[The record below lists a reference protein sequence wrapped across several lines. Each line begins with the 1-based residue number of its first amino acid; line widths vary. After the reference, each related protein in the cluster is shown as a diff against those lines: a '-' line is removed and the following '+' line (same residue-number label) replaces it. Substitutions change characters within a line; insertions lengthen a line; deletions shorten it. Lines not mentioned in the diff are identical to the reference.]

1 MAGQS
6 VTVTADQRKNRTT
19 NTSSGRSN
27 NSGISNIPT
36 YDKNKDYASEIQKA
50 INSGASQD
58 VINQLNAERN
68 AKIKGENL
76 NYRGLNDNDFANYK
90 NTGSFNGTKS
100 NISRDNYVIGQDGGN
115 ASNRFSYNPSD
126 SQIRDLQQSI
136 DYDGT
141 KGYADPTGYYTT
153 RQTAFTW
160 QQPDGTYKT
169 TYSNATNYNQA
180 LHDAIA
186 SGQVAPNSQLAHSST
201 YGTGSLTGNGYNYGR
216 TSTGDGLYSGFGDGT
231 DGGRY
236 TADNQ
241 FGNMYDQTNMQ
252 LGFLSGRDGMDYKNP
267 YADIAYNGNGI
278 NNAYNKGLQFAGQG
292 ELMGGSLYPDTSDNT
307 MNDIYANYG
316 ANANGYVGLTKDDI
330 QNQMD
335 DIYSTYEDAVA
346 QRNAALRSQYAEQQ
360 RLLEN
365 DNKDQQRANYITYM
379 LSLNNA
385 PSQMQ
390 AMGINGGVAESTL
403 AGLKSDYMSNYN
415 SAENNYINSSNQLK
429 IAEANAIA
437 DGDMEKANVYSQLAQ
452 NSLSLQM
459 QAADAQ
465 NSYNKWLA
473 EFTLAK
479 NQWDQQFAY
488 QKAQDEANRLAAIDQ
503 AQNEAM
509 NQQIEMAY
517 KYGDYDLLG
526 ELTGMD
532 MTYLK
537 QQRDLEAK
545 YNQAKYEGQ
554 LLTNQGRKLTN
565 SKKANGS
572 SRSRSTSGGNSTSTA
587 GTTLSNGQATG
598 ITPALNLVRSKLSS
612 NGSANSGNP
621 AMDLLQN
628 TFGTNSG
635 TSKGLTGYASG
646 VYSDLAKSG
655 YSPTQMDE
663 AITREYNKGYITKA
677 EADILA
683 SKLIG

>member
-1 MAGQS
+1 MAGQT
-6 VTVTADQRKNRTT
+6 VTVTADEHRKNKANGTSG
-19 NTSSGRSN
+19 SSGSTSN
-27 NSGISNIPT
+27 INSGGT
-36 YDKNKDYASEIQKA
+36 YDKNKDYAAEIQKA
-50 INSGASQD
+50 ISSGASQN

-76 NYRGLNDNDFANYK
+76 NYSGLTDNDFMNYK
-90 NTGSFNGTKS
+90 NTGSFSGKVNSGGSYNGMNS
-100 NISRDNYVIGQDGGN
+100 NNTT
-115 ASNRFSYNPSD
+115 YNPSD
-126 SQIRDLQQSI
+126 EWIKNLQQSVK
-136 DYDGT
+136 YDGNT
-141 KGYADPTGYYTT
+141 GYADPKGYYTT
-153 RQTAFTW
+153 RQTAYTW
-160 QQPDGTYKT
+160 LQPDGTYKT

-180 LHDAIA
+180 LQDAIE
-186 SGQVAPNSQLAHSST
+186 GEQVAPNSQLAYSST
-201 YGTGSLTGNGYNYGR
+201 YGTGSLTANAYNHGA
-216 TSTGDGLYSGFGDGT
+216 TSTGAGIFSAFGNGD

-236 TADNQ
+236 SSDNQ
-241 FGNMYDQTNMQ
+241 YGNMYDQTNMQ

-278 NNAYNKGLQFAGQG
+278 QNAYNKGLQFAGQG
-292 ELMGGSLYPDTSDNT
+292 ELMGGSADPNNPTTPNL
-307 MNDIYANYG
+307 NDIYSQYG
-316 ANANGYVGLTKDDI
+316 ANTNGYVGLTKDDI
-330 QNQMD
+330 RNQMD
-335 DIYSTYEDAVA
+335 DIYANYEDAVA
-346 QRNAALRSQYAEQQ
+346 ERNAALSSQYREQQ

-365 DNKDQQRANYITYM
+365 DNKDQQRANYINYM

-390 AMGINGGVAESTL
+390 AMGINGGVTESTL

-415 SAENNYINSSNQLK
+415 SAENTFTNAVNQLK
-429 IAEANAIA
+429 ISEANALA
-437 DGDMEKANVYSQLAQ
+437 EGNMEKANMYSQLAQ

-565 SKKANGS
+565 SKKSNGS
-572 SRSRSTSGGNSTSTA
+572 SKRKSTSGNYSTTTAA
-587 GTTLSNGQATG
+587 GTVTTG
-598 ITPALNLVRSKLSS
+598 GRTSSITPALDWVKNAFAQKPNNAGNS
-612 NGSANSGNP
+612 NS
-621 AMDLLQN
+621 
-628 TFGTNSG
+628 
-635 TSKGLTGYASG
+635 LTGYASG

>member
-1 MAGQS
+1 MAGQT
-6 VTVTADQRKNRTT
+6 VTVTADQRKKRTT
-19 NTSSGRSN
+19 NTSSGST
-27 NSGISNIPT
+27 SGASDT
-36 YDKNKDYASEIQKA
+36 SRATGGVSYDKNKDYASEIQKA
-50 INSGASQD
+50 ISSGASQET
-58 VINQLNAERN
+58 INQLNRERD

-76 NYRGLNDNDFANYK
+76 SYRSLNDNDFANYK

-126 SQIRDLQQSI
+126 SQIRNLQQSI

-292 ELMGGSLYPDTSDNT
+292 ELMGGSADPNNPTTPNL
-307 MNDIYANYG
+307 NDIYSQYG
-316 ANANGYVGLTKDDI
+316 ANTNGYVGLTKDDI
-330 QNQMD
+330 RNQMD
-335 DIYSTYEDAVA
+335 DIYANYEDAVA
-346 QRNAALRSQYAEQQ
+346 ERNAALSSQYREQQ

-365 DNKDQQRANYITYM
+365 DNKDQQRANYINYM
-379 LSLNNA
+379 MSLNNA

-415 SAENNYINSSNQLK
+415 SAENTFTNAVNQLK
-429 IAEANAIA
+429 ISEANALA
-437 DGDMEKANVYSQLAQ
+437 EGNMEKANMYSQLAQ

-473 EFTLAK
+473 EFNLTK
-479 NQWDQQFAY
+479 EQWAY
-488 QKAQDEANRLAAIDQ
+488 QKAQNEADRLASIQQ
-503 AQNEAM
+503 AQDELTYKTA
-509 NQQIEMAY
+509 EWAY
-517 KYGDYDLLG
+517 KIGDYDLLG
-526 ELTGMD
+526 ATLGMD
-532 MTYLK
+532 TSYLK
-537 QQRDLEAK
+537 QQRDLETK

-572 SRSRSTSGGNSTSTA
+572 SKRNSTSGNYSTTTAADTVTTGGQTSSIAPALDWVKNAFAQKPNNAGNS
-587 GTTLSNGQATG
+587 
-598 ITPALNLVRSKLSS
+598 
-612 NGSANSGNP
+612 NS
-621 AMDLLQN
+621 
-628 TFGTNSG
+628 
-635 TSKGLTGYASG
+635 LTGYASG

>member
-1 MAGQS
+1 MAGQT
-6 VTVTADQRKNRTT
+6 VTVTADQRKKRTT
-19 NTSSGRSN
+19 NTSSGSSSS
-27 NSGISNIPT
+27 SGISNIPT

-76 NYRGLNDNDFANYK
+76 NYRGLTDNDFANYK
-90 NTGSFNGTKS
+90 NTGNFNGTKS
-100 NISRDNYVIGQDGGN
+100 NISQDNYVIGQDGGN

-126 SQIRDLQQSI
+126 SQIRNLQQSI

-278 NNAYNKGLQFAGQG
+278 QNAYNKGLQFAGQG
-292 ELMGGSLYPDTSDNT
+292 ELMGGSADPNNPTTPNL
-307 MNDIYANYG
+307 NDIYSQYG
-316 ANANGYVGLTKDDI
+316 ANTNGYVGLTKDDI
-330 QNQMD
+330 RNQMD
-335 DIYSTYEDAVA
+335 DIYANYEDAVA
-346 QRNAALRSQYAEQQ
+346 ERNAALSSQYKEQQ

-365 DNKDQQRANYITYM
+365 NNKDQQRANYINYM

-473 EFTLAK
+473 EFNLAK

-572 SRSRSTSGGNSTSTA
+572 SKRKSTSGNYSTTTAA
-587 GTTLSNGQATG
+587 GTVTTG
-598 ITPALNLVRSKLSS
+598 GRTSSITPALDWVKNAFAQKPNNAGNS
-612 NGSANSGNP
+612 NS
-621 AMDLLQN
+621 
-628 TFGTNSG
+628 
-635 TSKGLTGYASG
+635 LTGYASG

>member
-1 MAGQS
+1 MAGQT
-6 VTVTADQRKNRTT
+6 VTVTADQRKNRNT
-19 NTSSGRSN
+19 NTSSGSSN
-27 NSGISNIPT
+27 SSGISNIPT

-76 NYRGLNDNDFANYK
+76 NYRGLTDNDFSNYK
-90 NTGSFNGTKS
+90 NTGNFNGTKS
-100 NISRDNYVIGQDGGN
+100 NISQDNYVIGQDGGN

-126 SQIRDLQQSI
+126 SQIRNLQQSI

-160 QQPDGTYKT
+160 EQPDGTYKT

-186 SGQVAPNSQLAHSST
+186 SGQVAPNSKLAHSST

-216 TSTGDGLYSGFGDGT
+216 TLTGDGLYSGFGNGT

-252 LGFLSGRDGMDYKNP
+252 LGFLSGRDGIDYKNP

-278 NNAYNKGLQFAGQG
+278 QNAYNKGLQFAGQG
-292 ELMGGSLYPDTSDNT
+292 ELMGGSADPNNPTTPNL
-307 MNDIYANYG
+307 NDIYSQYG
-316 ANANGYVGLTKDDI
+316 ANTNGYVGLTKDDI
-330 QNQMD
+330 RNQMD
-335 DIYSTYEDAVA
+335 DIYANYEDAVA
-346 QRNAALRSQYAEQQ
+346 ERNAALSSQYREQQ

-365 DNKDQQRANYITYM
+365 DNKDQQRANYINYM
-379 LSLNNA
+379 MSLNNA

-415 SAENNYINSSNQLK
+415 SAENTFTNAVNQLK
-429 IAEANAIA
+429 ISEANALA
-437 DGDMEKANVYSQLAQ
+437 EGNMEKANMYSQLAQ

-572 SRSRSTSGGNSTSTA
+572 SGRKSTSGNYSTTTAA
-587 GTTLSNGQATG
+587 GTVTTG
-598 ITPALNLVRSKLSS
+598 GRTSSITPALDWVKNAFAQKPNNAGNS
-612 NGSANSGNP
+612 NS
-621 AMDLLQN
+621 
-628 TFGTNSG
+628 
-635 TSKGLTGYASG
+635 LTGYASG

>member
-1 MAGQS
+1 MAGQT
-6 VTVTADQRKNRTT
+6 VTVTADQRKNRNT

-27 NSGISNIPT
+27 SSGISNIPT

-76 NYRGLNDNDFANYK
+76 NYYRGLNDNDFANYK

-180 LHDAIA
+180 LKDAVA
-186 SGQVAPNSQLAHSST
+186 SGQIAPNSTLAHSST

-216 TSTGDGLYSGFGDGT
+216 TSTGAGMYSGFGDGT

-278 NNAYNKGLQFAGQG
+278 QNAYNKGLQFAGQG
-292 ELMGGSLYPDTSDNT
+292 DLMGGSLYPDTSDNT

-572 SRSRSTSGGNSTSTA
+572 SGRKSTSGNYSTTTA
-587 GTTLSNGQATG
+587 ADTVTTGGQTSS
-598 ITPALNLVRSKLSS
+598 ITPALDWVRNKLSS
-612 NGSANSGNP
+612 NGYSNPTTNWLQKTSGGSNSSSN
-621 AMDLLQN
+621 
-628 TFGTNSG
+628 
-635 TSKGLTGYASG
+635 KLTGYASG

>member
-1 MAGQS
+1 MAGQT

-19 NTSSGRSN
+19 NTSSGSSN
-27 NSGISNIPT
+27 SSGISNIPT

-50 INSGASQD
+50 ISSGASQD

-76 NYRGLNDNDFANYK
+76 NYRGLTDNDFMNYK
-90 NTGSFNGTKS
+90 NTGNFNGTKS
-100 NISRDNYVIGQDGGN
+100 NISQDNYVIGQDGGN

-126 SQIRDLQQSI
+126 SQIRNLQQSI

-160 QQPDGTYKT
+160 EQPDGTYKT

-216 TSTGDGLYSGFGDGT
+216 TSTGDGLYSGFGNGT

-278 NNAYNKGLQFAGQG
+278 QNAYNKGLQFAGQG
-292 ELMGGSLYPDTSDNT
+292 ELMGGSADPNNT
-307 MNDIYANYG
+307 TTPNLNDIYSQYG
-316 ANANGYVGLTKDDI
+316 ANTNGYVGLTKDDI

-335 DIYSTYEDAVA
+335 DIYANYEDAVA
-346 QRNAALRSQYAEQQ
+346 ERNAALSSQYREQQ

-365 DNKDQQRANYITYM
+365 DNKDQQRANYINYM
-379 LSLNNA
+379 MSLNNA

-415 SAENNYINSSNQLK
+415 SAENTFTNAVNQLK
-429 IAEANAIA
+429 ISEANAIA
-437 DGDMEKANVYSQLAQ
+437 DGNMEKANMYSQLAQ

-473 EFTLAK
+473 EFNLSK

-488 QKAQDEANRLAAIDQ
+488 QKAQDEANRLASIQQ
-503 AQNEAM
+503 AQDEAL

-545 YNQAKYEGQ
+545 YNQAKYEGK
-554 LLTNQGRKLTN
+554 LLTN

-572 SRSRSTSGGNSTSTA
+572 SGRKSSSSGSSKKGSKVTTSMIEKLEKAYNKSGEDAAYKMMSLWEAAGYGESYIDDAWDYVKANNKYWYMPTYDTS
-587 GTTLSNGQATG
+587 SE
-598 ITPALNLVRSKLSS
+598 VRSYK
-612 NGSANSGNP
+612 
-621 AMDLLQN
+621 
-628 TFGTNSG
+628 
-635 TSKGLTGYASG
+635 
-646 VYSDLAKSG
+646 
-655 YSPTQMDE
+655 
-663 AITREYNKGYITKA
+663 
-677 EADILA
+677 
-683 SKLIG
+683 

>member
-1 MAGQS
+1 MAGQT
-6 VTVTADQRKNRTT
+6 VTVTADQRKNRNT
-19 NTSSGRSN
+19 NTSSGSSN
-27 NSGISNIPT
+27 SSGISNIPT

-76 NYRGLNDNDFANYK
+76 NYRGLTDNDFSNYK
-90 NTGSFNGTKS
+90 NTGSFSGNVNS
-100 NISRDNYVIGQDGGN
+100 GG
-115 ASNRFSYNPSD
+115 SYQNRNNNTTYNPSD
-126 SQIRDLQQSI
+126 EWIKNLQQSVK
-136 DYDGT
+136 YDGNT
-141 KGYADPTGYYTT
+141 GYADPKGYYTT
-153 RQTAFTW
+153 RQTAYTW
-160 QQPDGTYKT
+160 LQPDGTYKT

-180 LHDAIA
+180 LQDAIE
-186 SGQVAPNSQLAHSST
+186 GEQVAPNSQLAYSST
-201 YGTGSLTGNGYNYGR
+201 YGTGSLTANAYNHGA
-216 TSTGDGLYSGFGDGT
+216 TSTGAGIFSAFGNGD

-236 TADNQ
+236 SSDSQ
-241 FGNMYDQTNMQ
+241 YGNMYDQTNMQ

-278 NNAYNKGLQFAGQG
+278 QNAYNKGLQFAGQG
-292 ELMGGSLYPDTSDNT
+292 ELMGGSADPNNPTTPNL
-307 MNDIYANYG
+307 NDIYSQYG
-316 ANANGYVGLTKDDI
+316 ANTNGYVGLTKDDI
-330 QNQMD
+330 RNQMD
-335 DIYSTYEDAVA
+335 DIYANYEDAVA
-346 QRNAALRSQYAEQQ
+346 ERNAALSSQYREQQ

-365 DNKDQQRANYITYM
+365 DNKDQQRANYINYM

-415 SAENNYINSSNQLK
+415 SAENTFTNAVNQLK
-429 IAEANAIA
+429 ISEANALA
-437 DGDMEKANVYSQLAQ
+437 EGNMEKANMYSQLAQ

-473 EFTLAK
+473 EFNLTK
-479 NQWDQQFAY
+479 EQWAY
-488 QKAQDEANRLAAIDQ
+488 QKAQDEADRLASIQQ
-503 AQNEAM
+503 AQDELTYKTA
-509 NQQIEMAY
+509 EWAY
-517 KYGDYDLLG
+517 KIGDYDLLG
-526 ELTGMD
+526 ATLGMD
-532 MTYLK
+532 TSYLK

-572 SRSRSTSGGNSTSTA
+572 SGRNSTSGNYSTTTA
-587 GTTLSNGQATG
+587 ADTVTTGGQTSS
-598 ITPALNLVRSKLSS
+598 ITPALDWVKNAFAQKPNNAGNS
-612 NGSANSGNP
+612 NS
-621 AMDLLQN
+621 
-628 TFGTNSG
+628 
-635 TSKGLTGYASG
+635 LTGYASG

>member
-1 MAGQS
+1 MAGQT
-6 VTVTADQRKNRTT
+6 VTVTADQRKNKNT
-19 NTSSGRSN
+19 NTSSGSSS
-27 NSGISNIPT
+27 SGISNIPT

-50 INSGASQD
+50 ISSGASQD

-76 NYRGLNDNDFANYK
+76 NYRGLTDNDFSNYK
-90 NTGSFNGTKS
+90 NTGNFNGTKS
-100 NISRDNYVIGQDGGN
+100 NISQDNYVIGQDGGN
-115 ASNRFSYNPSD
+115 AINRFSYNPSD
-126 SQIRDLQQSI
+126 SQIRNLQQSI

-278 NNAYNKGLQFAGQG
+278 QNAYNKGLQFAGQG
-292 ELMGGSLYPDTSDNT
+292 ELMGGSADPNNPTTPNL
-307 MNDIYANYG
+307 NDIYSQYG
-316 ANANGYVGLTKDDI
+316 ANTNGYVGLTKDDI

-335 DIYSTYEDAVA
+335 DIYANYEDAVA
-346 QRNAALRSQYAEQQ
+346 ERNAALSSQYREQQ

-415 SAENNYINSSNQLK
+415 SAENTFTNAVNQLK
-429 IAEANAIA
+429 ISEANALA
-437 DGDMEKANVYSQLAQ
+437 EGNMEKANMYSQLAQ

-473 EFTLAK
+473 EFNLTK
-479 NQWDQQFAY
+479 EQWAY
-488 QKAQDEANRLAAIDQ
+488 QKAQDEADRLASIQQ
-503 AQNEAM
+503 AQDELTYKTA
-509 NQQIEMAY
+509 EWAY
-517 KYGDYDLLG
+517 KIGDYDLLG
-526 ELTGMD
+526 ATLGMD
-532 MTYLK
+532 VSYLK
-537 QQRDLEAK
+537 KDRDMD
-545 YNQAKYEGQ
+545 YNIKQATLNGK
-554 LLTNQGRKLTN
+554 LLTN

-572 SRSRSTSGGNSTSTA
+572 SGRKSTSGNYSTTTAA
-587 GTTLSNGQATG
+587 GTVTTGGQTSS
-598 ITPALNLVRSKLSS
+598 ITPALDWVRNKLSS
-612 NGSANSGNP
+612 NGYNDPTTNWLQKTSGGSNSASN
-621 AMDLLQN
+621 
-628 TFGTNSG
+628 
-635 TSKGLTGYASG
+635 KLTGYASG

>member
-6 VTVTADQRKNRTT
+6 VTVTADQRKNRNI
-19 NTSSGRSN
+19 NTGSGSSNS
-27 NSGISNIPT
+27 SGISNIPT

-50 INSGASQD
+50 ISSGASQD

-76 NYRGLNDNDFANYK
+76 NYRGLTDNDFSNYK
-90 NTGSFNGTKS
+90 NTGSFSGNVNS
-100 NISRDNYVIGQDGGN
+100 GG
-115 ASNRFSYNPSD
+115 SYQNRNNNTTYNPSD
-126 SQIRDLQQSI
+126 EWIKNLQQSVK
-136 DYDGT
+136 YDGNT
-141 KGYADPTGYYTT
+141 GYADPKGYYTT
-153 RQTAFTW
+153 RQTAYTW
-160 QQPDGTYKT
+160 LQPDGTYKT

-180 LHDAIA
+180 LQDAIE
-186 SGQVAPNSQLAHSST
+186 GEQVAPNSQLAYSST
-201 YGTGSLTGNGYNYGR
+201 YGTGSLTANAYNHGA
-216 TSTGDGLYSGFGDGT
+216 TSTGAGIFSAFGNGD

-236 TADNQ
+236 SSDSQ
-241 FGNMYDQTNMQ
+241 YGNMYDQTNMQ

-278 NNAYNKGLQFAGQG
+278 QNAYNKGLQFAGQG
-292 ELMGGSLYPDTSDNT
+292 ELMGGSADPNNPTTPNL
-307 MNDIYANYG
+307 NDIYLQYG
-316 ANANGYVGLTKDDI
+316 ANTNGYVGLTKDDI
-330 QNQMD
+330 RNQMD
-335 DIYSTYEDAVA
+335 DIYANYEDAVA
-346 QRNAALRSQYAEQQ
+346 ERNAALSSQYREQQ

-365 DNKDQQRANYITYM
+365 DNKDQQRANYINYM

-415 SAENNYINSSNQLK
+415 SAENTFTNAVNQLK
-429 IAEANAIA
+429 ISEANALA
-437 DGDMEKANVYSQLAQ
+437 EGNMEKANMYSQLAQ

-473 EFTLAK
+473 EFNLTK
-479 NQWDQQFAY
+479 EQWAY
-488 QKAQDEANRLAAIDQ
+488 QKTQDEANRLASIQQ
-503 AQNEAM
+503 AQDELTYKTA
-509 NQQIEMAY
+509 EWAY
-517 KYGDYDLLG
+517 KIGDYDLLG
-526 ELTGMD
+526 ATLGMD
-532 MTYLK
+532 TSYLK

-565 SKKANGS
+565 SKKSNGS
-572 SRSRSTSGGNSTSTA
+572 SKRKSTSGNYSTTTAA
-587 GTTLSNGQATG
+587 GTVTTG
-598 ITPALNLVRSKLSS
+598 GRTSSITPALDWVKNAFAQKPNNAGNS
-612 NGSANSGNP
+612 NS
-621 AMDLLQN
+621 
-628 TFGTNSG
+628 
-635 TSKGLTGYASG
+635 LTGYASG

>member
-1 MAGQS
+1 MAGQT
-6 VTVTADQRKNRTT
+6 VTVTADQRKNRNT
-19 NTSSGRSN
+19 NTSSGSSN
-27 NSGISNIPT
+27 SSGISNIPT

-50 INSGASQD
+50 ISSGASQD

-76 NYRGLNDNDFANYK
+76 NYRGLTDNDFSNYK
-90 NTGSFNGTKS
+90 NTGNFNGTKS
-100 NISRDNYVIGQDGGN
+100 NISQDNYGIGQDGGN

-126 SQIRDLQQSI
+126 SQIRNLQQSI

-216 TSTGDGLYSGFGDGT
+216 TSTGDGLYSGFGNGT

-252 LGFLSGRDGMDYKNP
+252 LGFLSGRDGIDYKNP

-278 NNAYNKGLQFAGQG
+278 QNAYNKGLQFAGQG
-292 ELMGGSLYPDTSDNT
+292 ELMGGSADTNNPT
-307 MNDIYANYG
+307 TPNLNDIYSQYG
-316 ANANGYVGLTKDDI
+316 TNTNGYVGLTKDDI

-335 DIYSTYEDAVA
+335 DIYANYEDAVA
-346 QRNAALRSQYAEQQ
+346 ERNAALSSQYREQQ

-365 DNKDQQRANYITYM
+365 DNKDQQRANYINYM
-379 LSLNNA
+379 LSLQNA

-390 AMGINGGVAESTL
+390 SMGINGGVAESTL

-415 SAENNYINSSNQLK
+415 SAENTFTNAVNQLK
-429 IAEANAIA
+429 ISEANAIA
-437 DGDMEKANVYSQLAQ
+437 DGNMEKANMYSQLAQ

-473 EFTLAK
+473 EFNLSK

-488 QKAQDEANRLAAIDQ
+488 QKAQDEANRLASIQQ
-503 AQNEAM
+503 AQDELTYKTA
-509 NQQIEMAY
+509 EWAY
-517 KYGDYDLLG
+517 KIGDYDLLG
-526 ELTGMD
+526 ATLGMD
-532 MTYLK
+532 VSYLK
-537 QQRDLEAK
+537 KDRDMD
-545 YNQAKYEGQ
+545 YNLKQAELNGK
-554 LLTNQGRKLTN
+554 LLTN

-572 SRSRSTSGGNSTSTA
+572 SGRKSSSSGSSKKGSKVTTSMIEKLEKAYNKSGEDAAYKMMSLWEAAGYGESYIDNAWDYVKANNKYWYMPTYDTS
-587 GTTLSNGQATG
+587 SE
-598 ITPALNLVRSKLSS
+598 VRSYK
-612 NGSANSGNP
+612 
-621 AMDLLQN
+621 
-628 TFGTNSG
+628 
-635 TSKGLTGYASG
+635 K
-646 VYSDLAKSG
+646 
-655 YSPTQMDE
+655 
-663 AITREYNKGYITKA
+663 
-677 EADILA
+677 
-683 SKLIG
+683 

>member
-1 MAGQS
+1 MAGQT
-6 VTVTADQRKNRTT
+6 VTVTADQRKNRNT

-27 NSGISNIPT
+27 SSGISNIPT

-50 INSGASQD
+50 ISSGASQD

-76 NYRGLNDNDFANYK
+76 NYRGLTDNDFSNYK
-90 NTGSFNGTKS
+90 NTGSFSGKVNSGGSYNGMNSS
-100 NISRDNYVIGQDGGN
+100 NTT
-115 ASNRFSYNPSD
+115 YNPSD
-126 SQIRDLQQSI
+126 EWIKNLQQSVK
-136 DYDGT
+136 YDGNT
-141 KGYADPTGYYTT
+141 GYADPKGYYTT
-153 RQTAFTW
+153 RQTAYTW
-160 QQPDGTYKT
+160 LQPDGTYKT

-180 LHDAIA
+180 LQDAIE
-186 SGQVAPNSQLAHSST
+186 GEQVAPNSQLAYSST
-201 YGTGSLTGNGYNYGR
+201 YGTGSLTANAYNHGA
-216 TSTGDGLYSGFGDGT
+216 TSTGAGIFSAFGNGD

-236 TADNQ
+236 SSDSQ
-241 FGNMYDQTNMQ
+241 YGNMYDQTNMQ

-278 NNAYNKGLQFAGQG
+278 QNAYNKGLQFAGQG
-292 ELMGGSLYPDTSDNT
+292 ELMGGSAGPNNPTTPNL
-307 MNDIYANYG
+307 NDIYSQYG
-316 ANANGYVGLTKDDI
+316 ANTNGYVGLTKDDI
-330 QNQMD
+330 RNQMD
-335 DIYSTYEDAVA
+335 DIYANYEDAVA
-346 QRNAALRSQYAEQQ
+346 ERNAALSSQYREQQ

-365 DNKDQQRANYITYM
+365 DNEKQQRANYINYM

-415 SAENNYINSSNQLK
+415 SAENTFTNAVNQLK
-429 IAEANAIA
+429 ISEANALA
-437 DGDMEKANVYSQLAQ
+437 EGNMEKANMYSQLAQ

-572 SRSRSTSGGNSTSTA
+572 SGRKSTSGNYSTTTA
-587 GTTLSNGQATG
+587 ADTVTTGGQTSS
-598 ITPALNLVRSKLSS
+598 ITPALDWVKNAFAQKPNNAGNS
-612 NGSANSGNP
+612 NS
-621 AMDLLQN
+621 
-628 TFGTNSG
+628 
-635 TSKGLTGYASG
+635 LTGYASG

>member
-6 VTVTADQRKNRTT
+6 VTVTADQRKNRNT
-19 NTSSGRSN
+19 NTSSGSSN
-27 NSGISNIPT
+27 SSGISNIPT

-76 NYRGLNDNDFANYK
+76 NYRGLTDNDFSNYK
-90 NTGSFNGTKS
+90 NTGNFNGTKS
-100 NISRDNYVIGQDGGN
+100 NISQDNYVIGQDGGN

-126 SQIRDLQQSI
+126 SQIRNLQQSI

-169 TYSNATNYNQA
+169 TYSNATNYNQV

-278 NNAYNKGLQFAGQG
+278 QNAYNKGLQFAGQG
-292 ELMGGSLYPDTSDNT
+292 ELMGGSADPNNPTTPNL
-307 MNDIYANYG
+307 NDIYSQYG
-316 ANANGYVGLTKDDI
+316 ANTNGYVGLTKDDI
-330 QNQMD
+330 RNQMD
-335 DIYSTYEDAVA
+335 DIYANYEDAIA
-346 QRNAALRSQYAEQQ
+346 ERNAALSSQYREQQ

-365 DNKDQQRANYITYM
+365 DNKDQQRANYINYM

-415 SAENNYINSSNQLK
+415 SAENTFTNAVNQLK
-429 IAEANAIA
+429 ISEANALA
-437 DGDMEKANVYSQLAQ
+437 EGNMEKANMYSQLAQ

-473 EFTLAK
+473 EFNLTK
-479 NQWDQQFAY
+479 EQWAY
-488 QKAQDEANRLAAIDQ
+488 QKAQDEADRLASIQQ
-503 AQNEAM
+503 AQDELTYKTA
-509 NQQIEMAY
+509 EWAY
-517 KYGDYDLLG
+517 KIGDYDLLG
-526 ELTGMD
+526 ATLGMD
-532 MTYLK
+532 TSYLK

-572 SRSRSTSGGNSTSTA
+572 SGRKSTSGNYSTTTAA
-587 GTTLSNGQATG
+587 GTVTTGGQTSS
-598 ITPALNLVRSKLSS
+598 ITPALDWVRNKLSS
-612 NGSANSGNP
+612 NGYNDPTTNWLQKTSGGSNSSSN
-621 AMDLLQN
+621 
-628 TFGTNSG
+628 
-635 TSKGLTGYASG
+635 KLTGYASG

>member
-1 MAGQS
+1 MAGQT

-19 NTSSGRSN
+19 NTSSGSSN
-27 NSGISNIPT
+27 SSGISNIPT

-50 INSGASQD
+50 ISSGASQD
-58 VINQLNAERN
+58 VINQLNVERN

-76 NYRGLNDNDFANYK
+76 NYRGLTDNDFSNYK
-90 NTGSFNGTKS
+90 STGNFNGTKS
-100 NISRDNYVIGQDGGN
+100 NISQNNYGIGQDGGN

-126 SQIRDLQQSI
+126 SQIRNLQQSI

-160 QQPDGTYKT
+160 EQPDGTYKT

-216 TSTGDGLYSGFGDGT
+216 TSTGDGLYSGFGNGT

-241 FGNMYDQTNMQ
+241 YGNMYDQTNMQ

-278 NNAYNKGLQFAGQG
+278 QNAYNKGLQFAGQG
-292 ELMGGSLYPDTSDNT
+292 ELMGGSADPNNT
-307 MNDIYANYG
+307 TTPNLNDIYSQYG
-316 ANANGYVGLTKDDI
+316 TNTNGYVGLTKDDI

-335 DIYSTYEDAVA
+335 DIYANYEDAVA
-346 QRNAALRSQYAEQQ
+346 ERNAALSSQYREQQ

-379 LSLNNA
+379 LSLQNA

-390 AMGINGGVAESTL
+390 SMGVNGGVAESTL

-415 SAENNYINSSNQLK
+415 SAENTFTNAVNQLK
-429 IAEANAIA
+429 ISEANAIA
-437 DGDMEKANVYSQLAQ
+437 DGNMEKANMYSQLAQ

-473 EFTLAK
+473 EFNLSK

-488 QKAQDEANRLAAIDQ
+488 QKAQDEANRLASIQQ
-503 AQNEAM
+503 AQDELTYKTA
-509 NQQIEMAY
+509 EWAY
-517 KYGDYDLLG
+517 KIGDYDLLG
-526 ELTGMD
+526 ATLGMD
-532 MTYLK
+532 VSYLK
-537 QQRDLEAK
+537 KDRDMD
-545 YNQAKYEGQ
+545 YNIKQATLNGK
-554 LLTNQGRKLTN
+554 LLTN

-572 SRSRSTSGGNSTSTA
+572 SGRKSSSSGSSKKGSKVTTSMIEKLEKAYNKSGEDAAYKMMSLWEAAGYGESYIDNAWDYVKANNKYWYMPTYDTS
-587 GTTLSNGQATG
+587 SE
-598 ITPALNLVRSKLSS
+598 VRSYK
-612 NGSANSGNP
+612 
-621 AMDLLQN
+621 
-628 TFGTNSG
+628 
-635 TSKGLTGYASG
+635 K
-646 VYSDLAKSG
+646 
-655 YSPTQMDE
+655 
-663 AITREYNKGYITKA
+663 
-677 EADILA
+677 
-683 SKLIG
+683 

>member
-1 MAGQS
+1 MAGQT
-6 VTVTADQRKNRTT
+6 VTVTADQRKNRNT
-19 NTSSGRSN
+19 NTSSGSSN
-27 NSGISNIPT
+27 SSGISNIPT

-50 INSGASQD
+50 ISSGASQD

-76 NYRGLNDNDFANYK
+76 NYSGLTDNDFSNYK
-90 NTGSFNGTKS
+90 NTGSFSGNVNS
-100 NISRDNYVIGQDGGN
+100 GG
-115 ASNRFSYNPSD
+115 SYQNRNNNTTYNPSD
-126 SQIRDLQQSI
+126 EWIKNLQQSVK
-136 DYDGT
+136 YDGNT
-141 KGYADPTGYYTT
+141 GYADPKGYYTT
-153 RQTAFTW
+153 RQTAYTW
-160 QQPDGTYKT
+160 LQPDGTYKT

-180 LHDAIA
+180 LQDAIE
-186 SGQVAPNSQLAHSST
+186 GEQVAPNSQLAYSST
-201 YGTGSLTGNGYNYGR
+201 YGTGSLTANAYNHGA
-216 TSTGDGLYSGFGDGT
+216 TSTGAGIFSAFGNGD

-236 TADNQ
+236 SSDSQ
-241 FGNMYDQTNMQ
+241 YGNMYDQTNMQ

-278 NNAYNKGLQFAGQG
+278 QNAYNKGLQFAGQG
-292 ELMGGSLYPDTSDNT
+292 ELMGGSADPNNPTTPNL
-307 MNDIYANYG
+307 NDIYSQYG
-316 ANANGYVGLTKDDI
+316 ANTNGYVGLTKDDI

-335 DIYSTYEDAVA
+335 DIYANYEDAVA
-346 QRNAALRSQYAEQQ
+346 ERNAALSSQYREQQ

-365 DNKDQQRANYITYM
+365 DNKDQQKANYINYM
-379 LSLNNA
+379 MSLNNA

-415 SAENNYINSSNQLK
+415 SAENTFTNAVNQLK
-429 IAEANAIA
+429 ISEANALA
-437 DGDMEKANVYSQLAQ
+437 EGNMEKANMYSQLAQ

-572 SRSRSTSGGNSTSTA
+572 SGRKSTSGNYSTTTAA
-587 GTTLSNGQATG
+587 GTVTTG
-598 ITPALNLVRSKLSS
+598 GRTSSITPALDWVKNAFAQKPNNAGNS
-612 NGSANSGNP
+612 NS
-621 AMDLLQN
+621 
-628 TFGTNSG
+628 
-635 TSKGLTGYASG
+635 LTGYASG

>member
-1 MAGQS
+1 MAGQT
-6 VTVTADQRKNRTT
+6 VTVTADQRKNRNT

-27 NSGISNIPT
+27 SSGISNIPT

-141 KGYADPTGYYTT
+141 KGYADSTGYYTT

-180 LHDAIA
+180 LKDAVA
-186 SGQVAPNSQLAHSST
+186 SGQIAPNSTLAHSST

-216 TSTGDGLYSGFGDGT
+216 TSTGAGMYSGFGDGT

-252 LGFLSGRDGMDYKNP
+252 LGFLSGRDGIDYKNP

-278 NNAYNKGLQFAGQG
+278 QNAYNKGLQFAGQG
-292 ELMGGSLYPDTSDNT
+292 ELMGGSADPNNPTTPNL
-307 MNDIYANYG
+307 NDIYSQYG
-316 ANANGYVGLTKDDI
+316 ANTNGYVGLTKDDI
-330 QNQMD
+330 RNQMD
-335 DIYSTYEDAVA
+335 DIYANYEDAVA
-346 QRNAALRSQYAEQQ
+346 ERNAALSSQYREQQ

-565 SKKANGS
+565 SKKSNGS
-572 SRSRSTSGGNSTSTA
+572 SKRKSTSGNYSTTTAA
-587 GTTLSNGQATG
+587 GTVTTG
-598 ITPALNLVRSKLSS
+598 GRTSSITPALDWVKNAFAQKPNNAGNS
-612 NGSANSGNP
+612 NS
-621 AMDLLQN
+621 
-628 TFGTNSG
+628 
-635 TSKGLTGYASG
+635 LTGYASG

>member
-1 MAGQS
+1 MAGQT
-6 VTVTADQRKNRTT
+6 VTVTADQRKNRNI
-19 NTSSGRSN
+19 NTGSGSSNS
-27 NSGISNIPT
+27 SGISNVPT

-50 INSGASQD
+50 ISSGASQD

-68 AKIKGENL
+68 AKIKSENL
-76 NYRGLNDNDFANYK
+76 NYRGLTDNDFSNYK
-90 NTGSFNGTKS
+90 NTGNFNGTKS
-100 NISRDNYVIGQDGGN
+100 NISQDNYGIGQDGGN

-126 SQIRDLQQSI
+126 SQIRNLQQSI

-160 QQPDGTYKT
+160 EQPDGTYKT

-186 SGQVAPNSQLAHSST
+186 SGQVAPNSKLAHSST

-216 TSTGDGLYSGFGDGT
+216 ISTGDGLYSGFGDGT

-267 YADIAYNGNGI
+267 YADKAYNGNGI
-278 NNAYNKGLQFAGQG
+278 QNAYNKGLQFAGQG
-292 ELMGGSLYPDTSDNT
+292 ELMGGSADPNNPTTPNL
-307 MNDIYANYG
+307 NDIYSQYG
-316 ANANGYVGLTKDDI
+316 ANTNGYVGLTKDDI
-330 QNQMD
+330 RNQMD
-335 DIYSTYEDAVA
+335 DIYANYEDAVA
-346 QRNAALRSQYAEQQ
+346 ERNAALSSQYREQQ

-365 DNKDQQRANYITYM
+365 DNKDQQRANYINYM

-415 SAENNYINSSNQLK
+415 SAENTFTNAVNQLK
-429 IAEANAIA
+429 ISEANALA
-437 DGDMEKANVYSQLAQ
+437 EGNMEKANMYSQLAQ

-473 EFTLAK
+473 EFNLTK
-479 NQWDQQFAY
+479 EQWAY
-488 QKAQDEANRLAAIDQ
+488 QKAQDEANRLASIQQ
-503 AQNEAM
+503 AQDELTYKTA
-509 NQQIEMAY
+509 EWAY
-517 KYGDYDLLG
+517 KIGDYDLLG
-526 ELTGMD
+526 ATLGMD
-532 MTYLK
+532 VSYLK
-537 QQRDLEAK
+537 KDRDMD
-545 YNQAKYEGQ
+545 YNIKQATLNGK
-554 LLTNQGRKLTN
+554 LLTN

-572 SRSRSTSGGNSTSTA
+572 SGRKSSSSGSSKKGSKVTTSMIEKLEKAYNKSGEDAAYKMMSLWEAAGYGESYIDNAWDYVKANNKYWYMPTYDTS
-587 GTTLSNGQATG
+587 SE
-598 ITPALNLVRSKLSS
+598 VRSYK
-612 NGSANSGNP
+612 
-621 AMDLLQN
+621 
-628 TFGTNSG
+628 
-635 TSKGLTGYASG
+635 
-646 VYSDLAKSG
+646 
-655 YSPTQMDE
+655 
-663 AITREYNKGYITKA
+663 R
-677 EADILA
+677 
-683 SKLIG
+683 

>member
-6 VTVTADQRKNRTT
+6 VTVTADQRKNRNT
-19 NTSSGRSN
+19 NTSSSSSN
-27 NSGISNIPT
+27 SSGISNIPT

-76 NYRGLNDNDFANYK
+76 NYRGLTDNDFSNYK
-90 NTGSFNGTKS
+90 NTGNFNGTKS
-100 NISRDNYVIGQDGGN
+100 NISQDNYVIGQDGGN

-126 SQIRDLQQSI
+126 SQIRNLQQSI

-160 QQPDGTYKT
+160 EQPDGTYKT

-186 SGQVAPNSQLAHSST
+186 SGQVAPNSKLAHSST

-278 NNAYNKGLQFAGQG
+278 QNAYNKGLQFAGQG
-292 ELMGGSLYPDTSDNT
+292 ELMGGSADPNNPTTPNL
-307 MNDIYANYG
+307 NDIYSQYG
-316 ANANGYVGLTKDDI
+316 ANTNGYVGLTKDDI
-330 QNQMD
+330 RNQMD
-335 DIYSTYEDAVA
+335 DIYANYEDAVA
-346 QRNAALRSQYAEQQ
+346 ERNAALSSQYREQQ

-365 DNKDQQRANYITYM
+365 DNEKQQRANYINYM

-415 SAENNYINSSNQLK
+415 SAENTFTNAVNQLK
-429 IAEANAIA
+429 ISEANALA
-437 DGDMEKANVYSQLAQ
+437 EGNMEKANMYSQLAQ

-572 SRSRSTSGGNSTSTA
+572 SKRKSTSGNYSTTTAA
-587 GTTLSNGQATG
+587 GTVTTG
-598 ITPALNLVRSKLSS
+598 GRTSSITPALDWVKNAFAQKPNNAGNS
-612 NGSANSGNP
+612 NS
-621 AMDLLQN
+621 
-628 TFGTNSG
+628 
-635 TSKGLTGYASG
+635 LTGYASG

>member
-1 MAGQS
+1 MAGQT
-6 VTVTADQRKNRTT
+6 VTVTADQRKNRNT
-19 NTSSGRSN
+19 NTSSGSSN
-27 NSGISNIPT
+27 SSGISNIPT

-50 INSGASQD
+50 ISSGASQD

-76 NYRGLNDNDFANYK
+76 NYRGLTDNDFSNYK
-90 NTGSFNGTKS
+90 NTGNFNGTKS
-100 NISRDNYVIGQDGGN
+100 NISQDNYVIGQDGGN

-126 SQIRDLQQSI
+126 SQIRNLQQSI

-216 TSTGDGLYSGFGDGT
+216 TSTGDGLYSGFGNGT

-292 ELMGGSLYPDTSDNT
+292 ELMGGSADPNNPTTPNL
-307 MNDIYANYG
+307 NDIYSQYG
-316 ANANGYVGLTKDDI
+316 ANTNGYVGLTKDDI
-330 QNQMD
+330 RNQMD
-335 DIYSTYEDAVA
+335 DIYANYEDAVA
-346 QRNAALRSQYAEQQ
+346 ERNAALSSQYREQQ

-365 DNKDQQRANYITYM
+365 DNKDQQRANYINYM
-379 LSLNNA
+379 MSLNNA

-415 SAENNYINSSNQLK
+415 SAENTFTNAVNQLK
-429 IAEANAIA
+429 ISEANALA
-437 DGDMEKANVYSQLAQ
+437 EGNMEKANMYSQLAQ

-473 EFTLAK
+473 EFNLTK
-479 NQWDQQFAY
+479 EQWAY
-488 QKAQDEANRLAAIDQ
+488 QKAQDEANRLASIQQ
-503 AQNEAM
+503 AQDELTYKTA
-509 NQQIEMAY
+509 EWAY
-517 KYGDYDLLG
+517 KIGDYDLLG
-526 ELTGMD
+526 ATLGMD
-532 MTYLK
+532 TSYLK

-572 SRSRSTSGGNSTSTA
+572 SKRKSTSGNYSTTTAA
-587 GTTLSNGQATG
+587 GTVTTG
-598 ITPALNLVRSKLSS
+598 GRTSSITPALDWVKNAFAQKPNNAGNS
-612 NGSANSGNP
+612 NS
-621 AMDLLQN
+621 
-628 TFGTNSG
+628 
-635 TSKGLTGYASG
+635 LTGYASG

>member
-1 MAGQS
+1 MAGQT
-6 VTVTADQRKNRTT
+6 VTVTADEHRKNKANGTSG
-19 NTSSGRSN
+19 SSGSTSN
-27 NSGISNIPT
+27 INSGGT

-50 INSGASQD
+50 ISSGASQD

-76 NYRGLNDNDFANYK
+76 NYRGLTDNDFMNYK
-90 NTGSFNGTKS
+90 NTGSFSGKVNNGGSYNGMNS
-100 NISRDNYVIGQDGGN
+100 NNTT
-115 ASNRFSYNPSD
+115 YNPSD
-126 SQIRDLQQSI
+126 EWIKNLQQSVK
-136 DYDGT
+136 YDGNT
-141 KGYADPTGYYTT
+141 GYADPKGYYTT
-153 RQTAFTW
+153 RQTAYTW
-160 QQPDGTYKT
+160 LQPDGTYKT

-180 LHDAIA
+180 LQDAIE
-186 SGQVAPNSQLAHSST
+186 GEQVAPNSQLAYSST
-201 YGTGSLTGNGYNYGR
+201 YGTGSLTANAYNHGATLTGAGIFSAFGNG
-216 TSTGDGLYSGFGDGT
+216 D

-236 TADNQ
+236 SSDNQ
-241 FGNMYDQTNMQ
+241 YGNMYDQTNMQ

-278 NNAYNKGLQFAGQG
+278 QNAYNKGLQFAGQG
-292 ELMGGSLYPDTSDNT
+292 ELMGGSADPNNPTTPNL
-307 MNDIYANYG
+307 NDIYSQYG
-316 ANANGYVGLTKDDI
+316 ANTNGYVGLTKDDI
-330 QNQMD
+330 RNQMD
-335 DIYSTYEDAVA
+335 DIYANYEDAVA
-346 QRNAALRSQYAEQQ
+346 ERNAALSSQYREQQ

-365 DNKDQQRANYITYM
+365 DNKDQQKSNYINYM
-379 LSLNNA
+379 MSLQNA

-415 SAENNYINSSNQLK
+415 SAENTFTNAVNQLK
-429 IAEANAIA
+429 ISEANALA
-437 DGDMEKANVYSQLAQ
+437 EGNMEKANMYSQLAQ

-488 QKAQDEANRLAAIDQ
+488 QKAQDEANRLASIQQ
-503 AQNEAM
+503 AQDEAF

-554 LLTNQGRKLTN
+554 LLTN

-572 SRSRSTSGGNSTSTA
+572 SGRSSTSGNYSTTTA
-587 GTTLSNGQATG
+587 ADTVTTGGQTSS
-598 ITPALNLVRSKLSS
+598 ITPALDWVKNAFAQKPNNAGNS
-612 NGSANSGNP
+612 NS
-621 AMDLLQN
+621 
-628 TFGTNSG
+628 
-635 TSKGLTGYASG
+635 LTGYASG

>member
-6 VTVTADQRKNRTT
+6 VTVTADQRKNKNT
-19 NTSSGRSN
+19 NTSSGSSN
-27 NSGISNIPT
+27 SSVKYS

-76 NYRGLNDNDFANYK
+76 NYRGLTDNDFANYK
-90 NTGSFNGTKS
+90 NTGSFSGKVNSGGGYPNRN
-100 NISRDNYVIGQDGGN
+100 NITQDNYILGQDVEWEDGYNGGG
-115 ASNRFSYNPSD
+115 SNNTTYNPSD
-126 SQIRDLQQSI
+126 EWIKNLQQSVK
-136 DYDGT
+136 YDGT

-180 LHDAIA
+180 LKDAIA
-186 SGQVAPNSQLAHSST
+186 GGQVAPNSQLAYSST
-201 YGTGSLTGNGYNYGR
+201 YGTGSLTANAYNHGA
-216 TSTGDGLYSGFGDGT
+216 TSTGAGIFGGFGNGE

-236 TADNQ
+236 SSDSQ
-241 FGNMYDQTNMQ
+241 YGNMYDQTNMQ

-292 ELMGGSLYPDTSDNT
+292 ELMGGSADPNNPTTPNL
-307 MNDIYANYG
+307 NDIYSQYG
-316 ANANGYVGLTKDDI
+316 ANTNGYVGLTKDDI
-330 QNQMD
+330 RNQMD
-335 DIYSTYEDAVA
+335 DIYANYEDAVA
-346 QRNAALRSQYAEQQ
+346 ERNAALSSQYREQQ

-365 DNKDQQRANYITYM
+365 DNKDQQKANYINYM
-379 LSLNNA
+379 MSLNNA

-415 SAENNYINSSNQLK
+415 SAENTFTNAVNQLK
-429 IAEANAIA
+429 ISEANALA
-437 DGDMEKANVYSQLAQ
+437 EGNMEKANMYSQLAQ

-572 SRSRSTSGGNSTSTA
+572 SGRKSSSSGSSKKGSKVTTSMIEKLEKAYNKSGEDAAYKMMSLWEAAGYGESYIDNAWDYVKANNKYWYMPTYDTS
-587 GTTLSNGQATG
+587 SE
-598 ITPALNLVRSKLSS
+598 VRSYK
-612 NGSANSGNP
+612 
-621 AMDLLQN
+621 
-628 TFGTNSG
+628 
-635 TSKGLTGYASG
+635 
-646 VYSDLAKSG
+646 
-655 YSPTQMDE
+655 
-663 AITREYNKGYITKA
+663 
-677 EADILA
+677 
-683 SKLIG
+683 

>member
-1 MAGQS
+1 MAGQT

-19 NTSSGRSN
+19 NTSSGSSN
-27 NSGISNIPT
+27 SSGISNIPT

-76 NYRGLNDNDFANYK
+76 NYRGLTDNDFSNYK
-90 NTGSFNGTKS
+90 NTGSFSGKVNSGGGYNGMNSS
-100 NISRDNYVIGQDGGN
+100 NTT
-115 ASNRFSYNPSD
+115 YNPSD
-126 SQIRDLQQSI
+126 EWIKNLQQSVK
-136 DYDGT
+136 YDGNT
-141 KGYADPTGYYTT
+141 GYADPKGYYTT
-153 RQTAFTW
+153 RQTAYTW
-160 QQPDGTYKT
+160 LQPDGTYKT

-180 LHDAIA
+180 LQDAIE
-186 SGQVAPNSQLAHSST
+186 GEQVAPNSQLAYSST
-201 YGTGSLTGNGYNYGR
+201 YGTGSLTANAYNHGA
-216 TSTGDGLYSGFGDGT
+216 TSTGAGIFSAFGNGD

-236 TADNQ
+236 SSDSQ
-241 FGNMYDQTNMQ
+241 YGNMYDQTNMQ

-278 NNAYNKGLQFAGQG
+278 QNAYNKGLQFAGQG
-292 ELMGGSLYPDTSDNT
+292 ELMGGSADPNNPTKPNL
-307 MNDIYANYG
+307 NDIYSQYG
-316 ANANGYVGLTKDDI
+316 ANTNGYVGLTKDDI

-335 DIYSTYEDAVA
+335 DIYANYEDAVA
-346 QRNAALRSQYAEQQ
+346 ERNAALSSQYREQQ

-365 DNKDQQRANYITYM
+365 DNEKQQRANYINYI

-415 SAENNYINSSNQLK
+415 SAENTFTNAVNQLK
-429 IAEANAIA
+429 ISEANALA
-437 DGDMEKANVYSQLAQ
+437 EGNMEKANMYSQLAQ

-473 EFTLAK
+473 EFNLTK
-479 NQWDQQFAY
+479 EQWAY
-488 QKAQDEANRLAAIDQ
+488 QKAQDEANRLASIQQ
-503 AQNEAM
+503 AQDELTYKTA
-509 NQQIEMAY
+509 EWAY
-517 KYGDYDLLG
+517 KIGDYDLLG
-526 ELTGMD
+526 ATLGMD
-532 MTYLK
+532 TSYLK

-572 SRSRSTSGGNSTSTA
+572 SGRNSTSGNNSNTAADTVTTGGQTS
-587 GTTLSNGQATG
+587 S
-598 ITPALNLVRSKLSS
+598 ITPALDWVRNKLSS
-612 NGSANSGNP
+612 NGYSNPTTNWLQKTSGGSNSSSN
-621 AMDLLQN
+621 
-628 TFGTNSG
+628 
-635 TSKGLTGYASG
+635 KLTGYASG

>member
-6 VTVTADQRKNRTT
+6 VTVTVDQRKNR
-19 NTSSGRSN
+19 NTSSGSSN
-27 NSGISNIPT
+27 SSGISNIPT

-76 NYRGLNDNDFANYK
+76 NYRGLTDNDFSNYK
-90 NTGSFNGTKS
+90 NTGNFNGTKS
-100 NISRDNYVIGQDGGN
+100 NISQDNYVIGQDGGN
-115 ASNRFSYNPSD
+115 AINRFSYNPSD
-126 SQIRDLQQSI
+126 SQIRKLQQSI

-160 QQPDGTYKT
+160 EQPDGTYKT

-186 SGQVAPNSQLAHSST
+186 SGQVAPNSKLAHSST

-216 TSTGDGLYSGFGDGT
+216 TSTGDGLYSGFGNGT

-278 NNAYNKGLQFAGQG
+278 RNAYNKGLQFAGQG
-292 ELMGGSLYPDTSDNT
+292 ELMGGSADPNNPTTPNL
-307 MNDIYANYG
+307 NDIYSQYG

-335 DIYSTYEDAVA
+335 DIYANYEDAVA
-346 QRNAALRSQYAEQQ
+346 ERNAALSSQYREQQ

-365 DNKDQQRANYITYM
+365 DNKDQQRANYINYM

-415 SAENNYINSSNQLK
+415 SAENTFTNAVNQLK
-429 IAEANAIA
+429 ISEANALA
-437 DGDMEKANVYSQLAQ
+437 EGNMEKANMYSQLAQ

-554 LLTNQGRKLTN
+554 LLTNQGRTLTN

-572 SRSRSTSGGNSTSTA
+572 SKRKSTSGNYSTTTAA
-587 GTTLSNGQATG
+587 GTVTTG
-598 ITPALNLVRSKLSS
+598 GRTSSITPALDWVKNAFAQKPNNAGNS
-612 NGSANSGNP
+612 NS
-621 AMDLLQN
+621 
-628 TFGTNSG
+628 
-635 TSKGLTGYASG
+635 LTGYASG

>member
-1 MAGQS
+1 MAGQT
-6 VTVTADQRKNRTT
+6 VTVTADQRKNRNT

-180 LHDAIA
+180 LKDAVT
-186 SGQVAPNSQLAHSST
+186 SGQIAPNSTLAHSST

-216 TSTGDGLYSGFGDGT
+216 TSTGAGMYSGFGDGT

-278 NNAYNKGLQFAGQG
+278 QNAYNKGLQFAGQG
-292 ELMGGSLYPDTSDNT
+292 ELMGGSADPNSPTTPNL
-307 MNDIYANYG
+307 NDIYSQYG
-316 ANANGYVGLTKDDI
+316 ANTNGYVGLTKDDI
-330 QNQMD
+330 RNQMD
-335 DIYSTYEDAVA
+335 DIYANYEDAVA
-346 QRNAALRSQYAEQQ
+346 ERNAALSSQYREQQ

-429 IAEANAIA
+429 IAEANALA
-437 DGDMEKANVYSQLAQ
+437 EGNMEKANMYSQLAQ

-473 EFTLAK
+473 EFNLTK
-479 NQWDQQFAY
+479 EQWAY

-565 SKKANGS
+565 SKKSNGS
-572 SRSRSTSGGNSTSTA
+572 SKRKSTSGNYSTTTAA
-587 GTTLSNGQATG
+587 GTVTTG
-598 ITPALNLVRSKLSS
+598 GRTSSITPALDWVKNAFAQKPNNAGNS
-612 NGSANSGNP
+612 NS
-621 AMDLLQN
+621 
-628 TFGTNSG
+628 
-635 TSKGLTGYASG
+635 LTGYASG

>member
-1 MAGQS
+1 MAGQT
-6 VTVTADQRKNRTT
+6 VTVTADQRKNRNT
-19 NTSSGRSN
+19 NTSSGSSN
-27 NSGISNIPT
+27 SSGISNIPT

-50 INSGASQD
+50 ISSGASQD

-76 NYRGLNDNDFANYK
+76 NYRGLTDNDFMNYK
-90 NTGSFNGTKS
+90 NTGNFNGTKS
-100 NISRDNYVIGQDGGN
+100 NISQDNYVIGQDGGN

-126 SQIRDLQQSI
+126 SQIRNLQQSI

-160 QQPDGTYKT
+160 EQPDGTYKT

-252 LGFLSGRDGMDYKNP
+252 LGFLSGRDGIDYKNP

-278 NNAYNKGLQFAGQG
+278 QNAYNKGLQFAGQG
-292 ELMGGSLYPDTSDNT
+292 ELMGGSADPNNPTTPNL
-307 MNDIYANYG
+307 NDIYSQYG
-316 ANANGYVGLTKDDI
+316 ANTNGYVGLTKDDI

-335 DIYSTYEDAVA
+335 DIYANYEDAVA
-346 QRNAALRSQYAEQQ
+346 ERNAALSSQYREQQ

-379 LSLNNA
+379 MSLQNA

-415 SAENNYINSSNQLK
+415 SAENTYTNAVNQLK
-429 IAEANAIA
+429 ISEANAIA
-437 DGDMEKANVYSQLAQ
+437 DGNMEKANMYSQLAQ

-473 EFTLAK
+473 EFNLAK

-488 QKAQDEANRLAAIDQ
+488 QKAQDEANRLASIQQ
-503 AQNEAM
+503 AQDEAL

-532 MTYLK
+532 VSYLK
-537 QQRDLEAK
+537 KDRDMD
-545 YNQAKYEGQ
+545 YNLKQATLNGK
-554 LLTNQGRKLTN
+554 LLTN

-572 SRSRSTSGGNSTSTA
+572 SGRKSSSSGSSKKGSKVTTSMIEKLEKAYNKSGEDAAYKMMSLWEAAGYGESYIDDAWDYVKANNKYWYMPTYDTS
-587 GTTLSNGQATG
+587 SE
-598 ITPALNLVRSKLSS
+598 VRSYK
-612 NGSANSGNP
+612 
-621 AMDLLQN
+621 
-628 TFGTNSG
+628 
-635 TSKGLTGYASG
+635 
-646 VYSDLAKSG
+646 
-655 YSPTQMDE
+655 
-663 AITREYNKGYITKA
+663 
-677 EADILA
+677 
-683 SKLIG
+683 

>member
-1 MAGQS
+1 MAGQT
-6 VTVTADQRKNRTT
+6 VTVTADQRKNRNT

-27 NSGISNIPT
+27 SSGISNIPT

-50 INSGASQD
+50 ISSGASQD

-76 NYRGLNDNDFANYK
+76 NYRGLTDNDFSNYR
-90 NTGSFNGTKS
+90 NTGNFNGTKS
-100 NISRDNYVIGQDGGN
+100 NISQDNYVIGQDGGN

-126 SQIRDLQQSI
+126 SQIRNLQQSI

-160 QQPDGTYKT
+160 EQPDGTYKT

-278 NNAYNKGLQFAGQG
+278 QNAYNKGLQFAGQG
-292 ELMGGSLYPDTSDNT
+292 ELMGGSADPNNPTTPNL
-307 MNDIYANYG
+307 NDIYSQYG
-316 ANANGYVGLTKDDI
+316 ANTNGYVGLTKDDI

-335 DIYSTYEDAVA
+335 DIYANYEDAVA
-346 QRNAALRSQYAEQQ
+346 ERNAALSSQYREQQ

-379 LSLNNA
+379 MSLQNA

-390 AMGINGGVAESTL
+390 AMGINGGIAESTL

-415 SAENNYINSSNQLK
+415 SAENTYTNAVNQLK
-429 IAEANAIA
+429 ISEANAIA
-437 DGDMEKANVYSQLAQ
+437 DGNMEKANMYSQLAQ

-473 EFTLAK
+473 EFNLTK
-479 NQWDQQFAY
+479 EQWAY
-488 QKAQDEANRLAAIDQ
+488 QKTLDEADRLASIQQAQDELTYKTA
-503 AQNEAM
+503 EW
-509 NQQIEMAY
+509 AY
-517 KYGDYDLLG
+517 KIGDYDLLG
-526 ELTGMD
+526 ATLGMD
-532 MTYLK
+532 VSYLIKDRDMDYNLK
-537 QQRDLEAK
+537 QAELNGK
-545 YNQAKYEGQ
+545 
-554 LLTNQGRKLTN
+554 LLTN

-572 SRSRSTSGGNSTSTA
+572 SGRSSTSGNYSNTAADTVTTGGQTS
-587 GTTLSNGQATG
+587 S
-598 ITPALNLVRSKLSS
+598 ITPALDWVRNKLSS
-612 NGSANSGNP
+612 NGYSNP
-621 AMDLLQN
+621 ATNWLQK
-628 TFGTNSG
+628 TSGGSNS
-635 TSKGLTGYASG
+635 SSNKLTGYASG

>member
-6 VTVTADQRKNRTT
+6 VTVTADQRKNRNT
-19 NTSSGRSN
+19 NTSSGSSN
-27 NSGISNIPT
+27 SSGISNIPT

-76 NYRGLNDNDFANYK
+76 NYRGLTDNDFSNYK
-90 NTGSFNGTKS
+90 NTGNFNGTKS
-100 NISRDNYVIGQDGGN
+100 NISQDNYVIGQDGGN

-126 SQIRDLQQSI
+126 SQIRNLQQSI

-160 QQPDGTYKT
+160 EQPDGTYKT

-186 SGQVAPNSQLAHSST
+186 SGQVAPNSKLAHSST

-278 NNAYNKGLQFAGQG
+278 QNAYNKGLQFAGQG
-292 ELMGGSLYPDTSDNT
+292 ELMGGSADPNNPTTPNL
-307 MNDIYANYG
+307 NDIYSQYG
-316 ANANGYVGLTKDDI
+316 ANTNGYVGLTKDDI
-330 QNQMD
+330 RNQMD
-335 DIYSTYEDAVA
+335 DIYANYEDAVA
-346 QRNAALRSQYAEQQ
+346 ERNAALSSQYREQQ

-365 DNKDQQRANYITYM
+365 DNEKQQRANYINYM

-415 SAENNYINSSNQLK
+415 SAENTFTNAVNQLK
-429 IAEANAIA
+429 ISEANALA
-437 DGDMEKANVYSQLAQ
+437 EGNMEKANMYSQLAQ

-473 EFTLAK
+473 EFNLTK
-479 NQWDQQFAY
+479 EQWAY
-488 QKAQDEANRLAAIDQ
+488 QKAQDEANRLASIQQ
-503 AQNEAM
+503 AQDELTYKTA
-509 NQQIEMAY
+509 EWAY
-517 KYGDYDLLG
+517 KIGDYDLLG
-526 ELTGMD
+526 ATLGMD
-532 MTYLK
+532 TSYLK

-554 LLTNQGRKLTN
+554 LLTNQGRKLN
-565 SKKANGS
+565 Y
-572 SRSRSTSGGNSTSTA
+572 STTTAA
-587 GTTLSNGQATG
+587 GTVTTGGQTSS
-598 ITPALNLVRSKLSS
+598 ITPALDWVRNKLSS
-612 NGSANSGNP
+612 NGYSNPTTNWLQKTSGGSNSSSN
-621 AMDLLQN
+621 
-628 TFGTNSG
+628 
-635 TSKGLTGYASG
+635 KLTGYASG

>member
-1 MAGQS
+1 MAGQT
-6 VTVTADQRKNRTT
+6 VTVTADQRKNRNT

-27 NSGISNIPT
+27 SSGISNIPT

-76 NYRGLNDNDFANYK
+76 NYRGLTDNDFSNYK
-90 NTGSFNGTKS
+90 NTGIFNGTKS
-100 NISRDNYVIGQDGGN
+100 NISQDNYVIGQDGGN

-126 SQIRDLQQSI
+126 SQIRNLQQSI

-278 NNAYNKGLQFAGQG
+278 QNAYNKGLQFAGQG
-292 ELMGGSLYPDTSDNT
+292 ELMGGSADSNNPTTPNL
-307 MNDIYANYG
+307 NDIYSQYG
-316 ANANGYVGLTKDDI
+316 ANTNGYVGLTKDDI
-330 QNQMD
+330 RNQMD
-335 DIYSTYEDAVA
+335 DIYANYEDAVA
-346 QRNAALRSQYAEQQ
+346 ERNAALSSQYREQQ

-572 SRSRSTSGGNSTSTA
+572 SKRNSTSGNYSTTTAA
-587 GTTLSNGQATG
+587 GTVTTG
-598 ITPALNLVRSKLSS
+598 GRTSSITPALDWVKNAFAQKPNNAGNS
-612 NGSANSGNP
+612 NS
-621 AMDLLQN
+621 
-628 TFGTNSG
+628 
-635 TSKGLTGYASG
+635 LTGYASG

>member
-6 VTVTADQRKNRTT
+6 VTVTADQRKNRNT
-19 NTSSGRSN
+19 NTSSGSSN
-27 NSGISNIPT
+27 SSGISNIPT

-76 NYRGLNDNDFANYK
+76 NYRGLTDNDFSNYK
-90 NTGSFNGTKS
+90 NTGNFNGTKS
-100 NISRDNYVIGQDGGN
+100 NISQENYVIGQDGGN

-126 SQIRDLQQSI
+126 SQIRNLQQSI

-160 QQPDGTYKT
+160 EQPDGTYKT

-186 SGQVAPNSQLAHSST
+186 SGQVAPNSKLAHSST

-278 NNAYNKGLQFAGQG
+278 QNAYNKGLQFAGQG
-292 ELMGGSLYPDTSDNT
+292 ELMGGSADPNNPTTPNL
-307 MNDIYANYG
+307 NDIYSQYG
-316 ANANGYVGLTKDDI
+316 ANTNGYVGLTKDDI

-335 DIYSTYEDAVA
+335 DIYANYEDAVA
-346 QRNAALRSQYAEQQ
+346 ERNAALSSQYREQQ

-365 DNKDQQRANYITYM
+365 DNKDQQRANYINYM
-379 LSLNNA
+379 MSLNNA
-385 PSQMQ
+385 PAQMQ

-415 SAENNYINSSNQLK
+415 SAENTFTNAVNQLK
-429 IAEANAIA
+429 ISEANALA
-437 DGDMEKANVYSQLAQ
+437 EGNMEKANMYSQLAQ

-473 EFTLAK
+473 EFNLTK
-479 NQWDQQFAY
+479 EQWAY
-488 QKAQDEANRLAAIDQ
+488 QKAQDEADRLASIQQ
-503 AQNEAM
+503 AQDELTYKTA
-509 NQQIEMAY
+509 EWAY
-517 KYGDYDLLG
+517 KIGDYDLLG
-526 ELTGMD
+526 ATLGMD
-532 MTYLK
+532 TSYLK

-572 SRSRSTSGGNSTSTA
+572 SGRKSSSSGSSKKGSKVTTSMIEKLEKAYNKSGEDAAYKMMSLWEAAGYGESYIDNAWDYVKANNKYWYMPTYDTS
-587 GTTLSNGQATG
+587 SE
-598 ITPALNLVRSKLSS
+598 VRSYK
-612 NGSANSGNP
+612 
-621 AMDLLQN
+621 
-628 TFGTNSG
+628 
-635 TSKGLTGYASG
+635 K
-646 VYSDLAKSG
+646 
-655 YSPTQMDE
+655 
-663 AITREYNKGYITKA
+663 
-677 EADILA
+677 
-683 SKLIG
+683 

>member
-6 VTVTADQRKNRTT
+6 VTVTADQRKNRNA
-19 NTSSGRSN
+19 NTSSGSSN
-27 NSGISNIPT
+27 SSGISNIPT
-36 YDKNKDYASEIQKA
+36 YNKNRDYASEIQKA

-58 VINQLNAERN
+58 VINRLNAERN

-76 NYRGLNDNDFANYK
+76 NYRGLTDNDFSNYK
-90 NTGSFNGTKS
+90 NTGNFNGTKS
-100 NISRDNYVIGQDGGN
+100 NISQDNYVIGQDGGN

-126 SQIRDLQQSI
+126 SQIRNLQQSI

-160 QQPDGTYKT
+160 EQPDGTYKT

-186 SGQVAPNSQLAHSST
+186 SGQVAPNSKLAHSST

-278 NNAYNKGLQFAGQG
+278 QNAYNKGLQFAGQG
-292 ELMGGSLYPDTSDNT
+292 ELMGGSADPNNPTTPNL
-307 MNDIYANYG
+307 NDIYSQYG
-316 ANANGYVGLTKDDI
+316 ANTNGYVGLTKDDI
-330 QNQMD
+330 RNQMD
-335 DIYSTYEDAVA
+335 DIYANYEDAVA
-346 QRNAALRSQYAEQQ
+346 ERNAALSSQYREQQ

-365 DNKDQQRANYITYM
+365 DNEKQQRANYINYM

-415 SAENNYINSSNQLK
+415 SAENTFTNAVNQLK
-429 IAEANAIA
+429 ISEANALA
-437 DGDMEKANVYSQLAQ
+437 EGNMEKANMYSQLAQ

-572 SRSRSTSGGNSTSTA
+572 SGRRSSSSGSSKKGSKVTTSMIEKLEKAYNKSGEDAAYKMMSLWEAAGYGESYIDNAWDYVKANNKYWYMPTYDTS
-587 GTTLSNGQATG
+587 SE
-598 ITPALNLVRSKLSS
+598 VRSYK
-612 NGSANSGNP
+612 
-621 AMDLLQN
+621 
-628 TFGTNSG
+628 
-635 TSKGLTGYASG
+635 K
-646 VYSDLAKSG
+646 
-655 YSPTQMDE
+655 
-663 AITREYNKGYITKA
+663 
-677 EADILA
+677 
-683 SKLIG
+683 

>member
-1 MAGQS
+1 MAGQT
-6 VTVTADQRKNRTT
+6 VTVTADQRKNRNT
-19 NTSSGRSN
+19 NTSSGSLN
-27 NSGISNIPT
+27 SSGISNIPT

-58 VINQLNAERN
+58 IINQLNAERN

-76 NYRGLNDNDFANYK
+76 NYRGLTDNDFSNYK
-90 NTGSFNGTKS
+90 NTGNFNGTKS
-100 NISRDNYVIGQDGGN
+100 NISQDNYVVGQDGGN

-126 SQIRDLQQSI
+126 SQIRNLQQSI

-186 SGQVAPNSQLAHSST
+186 SGQVAPNSKLAHSST

-278 NNAYNKGLQFAGQG
+278 QNAYNKGLQFAGQG
-292 ELMGGSLYPDTSDNT
+292 ELIGGSADPNNPTTPNL
-307 MNDIYANYG
+307 NDIYSQYG
-316 ANANGYVGLTKDDI
+316 ANTNGYVGLTKDDI
-330 QNQMD
+330 RNQMD
-335 DIYSTYEDAVA
+335 DIYANYEDAVA
-346 QRNAALRSQYAEQQ
+346 ERNAALSSQYREQQ

-365 DNKDQQRANYITYM
+365 DNKDQQRANYINYM

-415 SAENNYINSSNQLK
+415 SAENTFTNAVNQLK
-429 IAEANAIA
+429 ISEANALA
-437 DGDMEKANVYSQLAQ
+437 EGNMEKANMYSQLAQ

-473 EFTLAK
+473 EFNLTK
-479 NQWDQQFAY
+479 EQWAY
-488 QKAQDEANRLAAIDQ
+488 QKAQDEADRLASIQQ
-503 AQNEAM
+503 AQDELTYKTA
-509 NQQIEMAY
+509 EWAY
-517 KYGDYDLLG
+517 KIGDYDLLG
-526 ELTGMD
+526 ATLGMD
-532 MTYLK
+532 TSYLK

-572 SRSRSTSGGNSTSTA
+572 SKRNSTSGNYSTTTA
-587 GTTLSNGQATG
+587 ADTVTTGGQTSS
-598 ITPALNLVRSKLSS
+598 ITPALDWVKNAFAQKPNNAGNS
-612 NGSANSGNP
+612 NS
-621 AMDLLQN
+621 
-628 TFGTNSG
+628 
-635 TSKGLTGYASG
+635 LTGYASG

>member
-6 VTVTADQRKNRTT
+6 VTVTADQRKNRNT
-19 NTSSGRSN
+19 NTSSGSSN
-27 NSGISNIPT
+27 SSGISNIPT

-50 INSGASQD
+50 ISSGASQD

-68 AKIKGENL
+68 AKIKSENL
-76 NYRGLNDNDFANYK
+76 NYRGLTDNDFSNYK
-90 NTGSFNGTKS
+90 NTGNFNGTKS
-100 NISRDNYVIGQDGGN
+100 NISQDNYVIGQDGGN

-126 SQIRDLQQSI
+126 SQIRNLQQSI

-160 QQPDGTYKT
+160 EQPDGTYKT

-186 SGQVAPNSQLAHSST
+186 SGQVAPNSKLAHSST

-278 NNAYNKGLQFAGQG
+278 QNAYNKGLQFAGQG
-292 ELMGGSLYPDTSDNT
+292 ELMGGSADPNNPTKPNL
-307 MNDIYANYG
+307 NDIYSQYG
-316 ANANGYVGLTKDDI
+316 ANTNGYVGLTKDDI
-330 QNQMD
+330 RNQMD
-335 DIYSTYEDAVA
+335 DIYANYEDAVA
-346 QRNAALRSQYAEQQ
+346 ERNAALSSQYREQQ

-365 DNKDQQRANYITYM
+365 DNEKQQRSNYINYM

-415 SAENNYINSSNQLK
+415 SAENTFTNAVNQLK
-429 IAEANAIA
+429 ISEANALA
-437 DGDMEKANVYSQLAQ
+437 EGNMEKANMYSQLAQ

-572 SRSRSTSGGNSTSTA
+572 SKRKSTSGNYSTTTAA
-587 GTTLSNGQATG
+587 GTVTTG
-598 ITPALNLVRSKLSS
+598 GRTSSITPALDWVKNAFAQKPNNAGNS
-612 NGSANSGNP
+612 NS
-621 AMDLLQN
+621 
-628 TFGTNSG
+628 
-635 TSKGLTGYASG
+635 LTGYASG

>member
-1 MAGQS
+1 MAGQT
-6 VTVTADQRKNRTT
+6 VTVTADQRKNRNT

-27 NSGISNIPT
+27 SSGISNIPT

-115 ASNRFSYNPSD
+115 ASDRFSYNPSD

-252 LGFLSGRDGMDYKNP
+252 LDFLSGRDGMDYKNP

-278 NNAYNKGLQFAGQG
+278 QNAYNKGLQFAGQG
-292 ELMGGSLYPDTSDNT
+292 ELMGGSADSNNPTTPNL
-307 MNDIYANYG
+307 NDIYSQYG
-316 ANANGYVGLTKDDI
+316 ANTNGYVGLTKDDI
-330 QNQMD
+330 RNQMD
-335 DIYSTYEDAVA
+335 DIYANYEDAIA
-346 QRNAALRSQYAEQQ
+346 ERNAALSSQYREQQ

-365 DNKDQQRANYITYM
+365 DNKDQQKANYINYM
-379 LSLNNA
+379 MSLNNA

-415 SAENNYINSSNQLK
+415 SAENTFTNAVNQLK
-429 IAEANAIA
+429 ISEANALA
-437 DGDMEKANVYSQLAQ
+437 EGNMEKANMYSQLAQ

-572 SRSRSTSGGNSTSTA
+572 SGRNSTSGNYSTTTA
-587 GTTLSNGQATG
+587 ADTVTTGGQTSSIA
-598 ITPALNLVRSKLSS
+598 PALDWVRNKLSS
-612 NGSANSGNP
+612 NGYSNPTTNWLQKTSGGSNSSSN
-621 AMDLLQN
+621 
-628 TFGTNSG
+628 
-635 TSKGLTGYASG
+635 KLTGYASG

>member
-1 MAGQS
+1 MAGQT
-6 VTVTADQRKNRTT
+6 VTVTADQRKNRNT
-19 NTSSGRSN
+19 NTSSGSSN
-27 NSGISNIPT
+27 SSGISNIPT

-76 NYRGLNDNDFANYK
+76 NYRGLTDNDFSNYK
-90 NTGSFNGTKS
+90 NTGSFSGNVNS
-100 NISRDNYVIGQDGGN
+100 GG
-115 ASNRFSYNPSD
+115 SYQNRNNNTTYNPSD
-126 SQIRDLQQSI
+126 EWIKNLQQSVK
-136 DYDGT
+136 YDGNT
-141 KGYADPTGYYTT
+141 GYADPKGYYTT
-153 RQTAFTW
+153 RQTAYTW
-160 QQPDGTYKT
+160 LQPDGTYKT

-180 LHDAIA
+180 LQDAIE
-186 SGQVAPNSQLAHSST
+186 GEQVAPNSQLAYSST
-201 YGTGSLTGNGYNYGR
+201 YGTGSLTANAYNHGA
-216 TSTGDGLYSGFGDGT
+216 TSTGAGIFSAFGNGD

-236 TADNQ
+236 SSDSQ
-241 FGNMYDQTNMQ
+241 YGNMYDQTNMQ

-278 NNAYNKGLQFAGQG
+278 QNAYNKGLQFAGQG
-292 ELMGGSLYPDTSDNT
+292 ELMGGSADPNNPTTPNL
-307 MNDIYANYG
+307 NDIYSQYG
-316 ANANGYVGLTKDDI
+316 ANTNGYVGLTKDDI

-335 DIYSTYEDAVA
+335 DIYANYEDAVA
-346 QRNAALRSQYAEQQ
+346 ERNAALSSQYREQQ

-415 SAENNYINSSNQLK
+415 SAENTFTNAVNQLK
-429 IAEANAIA
+429 ISEANALA
-437 DGDMEKANVYSQLAQ
+437 EGNMEKANMYSQLAQ

-473 EFTLAK
+473 EFNLTK
-479 NQWDQQFAY
+479 EQWAY
-488 QKAQDEANRLAAIDQ
+488 QKTQDEANRLASIQQ
-503 AQNEAM
+503 AQDELTYKTA
-509 NQQIEMAY
+509 EWAY
-517 KYGDYDLLG
+517 KIGDYDLLG
-526 ELTGMD
+526 ATLGMD
-532 MTYLK
+532 TSYLK

-572 SRSRSTSGGNSTSTA
+572 SGGKSTSGNYSTTTAA
-587 GTTLSNGQATG
+587 GTVTTGGQTSS
-598 ITPALNLVRSKLSS
+598 ITPALDWVKNAFAQKPNNAGNS
-612 NGSANSGNP
+612 NS
-621 AMDLLQN
+621 
-628 TFGTNSG
+628 
-635 TSKGLTGYASG
+635 LTGYASG
-646 VYSDLAKSG
+646 VYSDLSKSG

>member
-1 MAGQS
+1 MAGQT

-19 NTSSGRSN
+19 NTSSGSSN
-27 NSGISNIPT
+27 SSGISNIPT

-76 NYRGLNDNDFANYK
+76 NYRGLTDNDFSNYK
-90 NTGSFNGTKS
+90 NTGSFSGKVNSGGGYNGMNSS
-100 NISRDNYVIGQDGGN
+100 NTT
-115 ASNRFSYNPSD
+115 YNPSD
-126 SQIRDLQQSI
+126 EWIKNLQQSVK
-136 DYDGT
+136 YDGNT
-141 KGYADPTGYYTT
+141 GYADPKGYYTT
-153 RQTAFTW
+153 RQTAYTW
-160 QQPDGTYKT
+160 LQPDGTYKT

-180 LHDAIA
+180 LQDAIE
-186 SGQVAPNSQLAHSST
+186 GEQVAPNSQLAYSST
-201 YGTGSLTGNGYNYGR
+201 YGTGSLTANAYNHGA
-216 TSTGDGLYSGFGDGT
+216 TSTGAGIFSAFGNGD

-236 TADNQ
+236 SSDSQ
-241 FGNMYDQTNMQ
+241 YGNMYDQTNMQ

-278 NNAYNKGLQFAGQG
+278 QNAYNKGLQFAGQG
-292 ELMGGSLYPDTSDNT
+292 ELMGGSADPNNPTKPNL
-307 MNDIYANYG
+307 NDIYSQYG
-316 ANANGYVGLTKDDI
+316 ANTNGYVGLTKDDI

-335 DIYSTYEDAVA
+335 DIYANYEDAVA
-346 QRNAALRSQYAEQQ
+346 ERNAALSSQYREQQ

-365 DNKDQQRANYITYM
+365 DNEKQQRANYINYM

-415 SAENNYINSSNQLK
+415 SAENTFTNAVNQLK
-429 IAEANAIA
+429 ISEANALA
-437 DGDMEKANVYSQLAQ
+437 EGNMEKANMYSQLAQ

-473 EFTLAK
+473 EFNLTK
-479 NQWDQQFAY
+479 EQWAY
-488 QKAQDEANRLAAIDQ
+488 QKAQDEANRLASIQQ
-503 AQNEAM
+503 AQDELTYKTA
-509 NQQIEMAY
+509 EWAY
-517 KYGDYDLLG
+517 KIGDYDLLG
-526 ELTGMD
+526 ATLGMD
-532 MTYLK
+532 TSYLK

-572 SRSRSTSGGNSTSTA
+572 SGRNSTSGNNSNTAADTVTTGGQTS
-587 GTTLSNGQATG
+587 S
-598 ITPALNLVRSKLSS
+598 ITPALDWVRNKLSS
-612 NGSANSGNP
+612 NGYSNPTTNWLQKTSGGSNSSSN
-621 AMDLLQN
+621 
-628 TFGTNSG
+628 
-635 TSKGLTGYASG
+635 KLTGYASG

>member
-6 VTVTADQRKNRTT
+6 VTVTADQRKNRNI
-19 NTSSGRSN
+19 NTSSGSSN
-27 NSGISNIPT
+27 SSGISNIPT

-76 NYRGLNDNDFANYK
+76 NYRGLTDNDFSNYK
-90 NTGSFNGTKS
+90 NTGNFNGTKS
-100 NISRDNYVIGQDGGN
+100 NISQDNYVIGQDGGN
-115 ASNRFSYNPSD
+115 AINRFSYNPSD
-126 SQIRDLQQSI
+126 SQIRNLQQSI

-160 QQPDGTYKT
+160 EQPDGTYKT

-186 SGQVAPNSQLAHSST
+186 SGQVAPNSKLAHSST

-278 NNAYNKGLQFAGQG
+278 QNAYNKGLQFAGQG
-292 ELMGGSLYPDTSDNT
+292 ELMGGSADPNNPTTPNL
-307 MNDIYANYG
+307 NDIYSQYG
-316 ANANGYVGLTKDDI
+316 ANTNGYVGLTKDDI

-335 DIYSTYEDAVA
+335 DIYANYEDAVA
-346 QRNAALRSQYAEQQ
+346 ERNAALSSQYREQQ

-365 DNKDQQRANYITYM
+365 DNKDQQRANYINYM

-415 SAENNYINSSNQLK
+415 SAENTFTNAVNQLK
-429 IAEANAIA
+429 ISEANALA
-437 DGDMEKANVYSQLAQ
+437 EGNMEKANMYSQLAQ

-473 EFTLAK
+473 EFNLTK
-479 NQWDQQFAY
+479 EQWAY
-488 QKAQDEANRLAAIDQ
+488 QKAQDEADRLASIQQ
-503 AQNEAM
+503 AQDELTYKTA
-509 NQQIEMAY
+509 EWAY
-517 KYGDYDLLG
+517 KIGDYDLLG
-526 ELTGMD
+526 ATLGMD
-532 MTYLK
+532 TSYLK

-572 SRSRSTSGGNSTSTA
+572 SGRRSSSSGSSKKGSKVTTSMIEKLEKAYNKSGEDAAYKMMSLWEAAGYGESYIDNAWDYVKANNKYWYMPTYDTS
-587 GTTLSNGQATG
+587 SE
-598 ITPALNLVRSKLSS
+598 VRSYK
-612 NGSANSGNP
+612 
-621 AMDLLQN
+621 
-628 TFGTNSG
+628 
-635 TSKGLTGYASG
+635 K
-646 VYSDLAKSG
+646 
-655 YSPTQMDE
+655 
-663 AITREYNKGYITKA
+663 
-677 EADILA
+677 
-683 SKLIG
+683 

>member
-1 MAGQS
+1 MAGQT
-6 VTVTADQRKNRTT
+6 VTVTADQRKNRNT

-27 NSGISNIPT
+27 SSGISNIPT

-278 NNAYNKGLQFAGQG
+278 QNAYNKGLQFAGQG
-292 ELMGGSLYPDTSDNT
+292 ELMGGSADPNSPTTPNL
-307 MNDIYANYG
+307 NDIYSQYG
-316 ANANGYVGLTKDDI
+316 ANTNGYVGLTKDDI
-330 QNQMD
+330 RNQMD
-335 DIYSTYEDAVA
+335 DIYANYEDAVA
-346 QRNAALRSQYAEQQ
+346 ERNAALSSQYREQQ

-365 DNKDQQRANYITYM
+365 DNKDQQRANYINYM

-415 SAENNYINSSNQLK
+415 SAENTFTNAVNQLK
-429 IAEANAIA
+429 ISEANALA
-437 DGDMEKANVYSQLAQ
+437 EGNMEKANMYSQLAQ

-473 EFTLAK
+473 EFNLTK
-479 NQWDQQFAY
+479 EQWAY
-488 QKAQDEANRLAAIDQ
+488 QKAQDEANRLASIQQ
-503 AQNEAM
+503 AQDELTYKTA
-509 NQQIEMAY
+509 EWAY
-517 KYGDYDLLG
+517 KIGDYDLLG
-526 ELTGMD
+526 ATLGMD
-532 MTYLK
+532 TSYLK

-554 LLTNQGRKLTN
+554 LLTNQGRTLTN
-565 SKKANGS
+565 AKKANGS
-572 SRSRSTSGGNSTSTA
+572 SGSRSTSGGNSTSTA

-646 VYSDLAKSG
+646 LYSDLVKSG

-663 AITREYNKGYITKA
+663 AITREYNKGYISKA
-677 EADILA
+677 EADTLA

>member
-1 MAGQS
+1 MAGQT
-6 VTVTADQRKNRTT
+6 VTVTADQRKNRNT
-19 NTSSGRSN
+19 NTSSGSSN
-27 NSGISNIPT
+27 SSGISNIPT

-76 NYRGLNDNDFANYK
+76 NYRGLTDNDFSNYK
-90 NTGSFNGTKS
+90 NTGNFNGTKS
-100 NISRDNYVIGQDGGN
+100 NISQDNYGIGQDGGN
-115 ASNRFSYNPSD
+115 AINRFSYNPSD
-126 SQIRDLQQSI
+126 SQIRNLQQSI

-160 QQPDGTYKT
+160 EQPDGTYKT

-216 TSTGDGLYSGFGDGT
+216 TSTGDGLYSGFGNGT

-252 LGFLSGRDGMDYKNP
+252 LGFLSGRDGMNYKNP

-278 NNAYNKGLQFAGQG
+278 QNAYNKGLQFAGQG
-292 ELMGGSLYPDTSDNT
+292 ELMGGSADPNNPTTPNL
-307 MNDIYANYG
+307 NDIYSQYG
-316 ANANGYVGLTKDDI
+316 ANTNGYVGLTKDDI

-335 DIYSTYEDAVA
+335 DIYANYEDAVA
-346 QRNAALRSQYAEQQ
+346 ERNAALSSQYREQQ

-365 DNKDQQRANYITYM
+365 DNKDQQRANYINYM
-379 LSLNNA
+379 LSLQNA

-390 AMGINGGVAESTL
+390 SMGVNGGIAESTL

-415 SAENNYINSSNQLK
+415 SAENTYTNAVNQLK
-429 IAEANAIA
+429 ISEANALA
-437 DGDMEKANVYSQLAQ
+437 EGNMEKANMYSQLAQ

-473 EFTLAK
+473 EFNLSK

-488 QKAQDEANRLAAIDQ
+488 QKAQDEANRLASIQQ
-503 AQNEAM
+503 AQDEAL

-554 LLTNQGRKLTN
+554 LLTN

-572 SRSRSTSGGNSTSTA
+572 SKRNSTSGNYSTTTA
-587 GTTLSNGQATG
+587 ADTVTTGGQTSS
-598 ITPALNLVRSKLSS
+598 ITPALDWVKNAFAQKPNNAGNS
-612 NGSANSGNP
+612 NS
-621 AMDLLQN
+621 
-628 TFGTNSG
+628 
-635 TSKGLTGYASG
+635 LTGYASG